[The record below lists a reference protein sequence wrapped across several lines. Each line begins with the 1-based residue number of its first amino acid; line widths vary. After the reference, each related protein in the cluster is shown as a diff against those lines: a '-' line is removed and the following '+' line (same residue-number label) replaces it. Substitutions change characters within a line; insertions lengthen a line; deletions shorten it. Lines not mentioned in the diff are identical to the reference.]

1 MSGSKKHPLLVT
13 GGIIGIGTCLAVY
26 PFVSNFIYEKSQEDM
41 ILEMDETEID
51 DSEIER
57 EKEAADAYNRY
68 LLEENIILTDPFDP
82 EAFAKDLEMG
92 YEDIL
97 NTYGN
102 GLMGYLEVPAIN
114 LSLGIYHGTSADVL
128 KNGVGHLENT
138 SLPVGGKNTHA
149 VLSAHTGLSDKK
161 LFTDLVL
168 LEEGDMFYIH
178 VLDEVLAYKVDQIA
192 VVEPEDTSLLYVVS
206 DEDLVTLVTCTP
218 YGVNSHRLLV
228 RGTRV
233 PYVEEEKEQ
242 TENKA
247 SFMASS
253 WMKQYAI
260 AVGAGT
266 VLVAVILAAGIFF
279 DRKGKKKHDQS

>member
-1 MSGSKKHPLLVT
+1 MSNNKHPLLVT

-26 PFVSNFIYEKSQEDM
+26 PFVSNFMYEKSQENM
-41 ILEMDETEID
+41 ILEMDNTEID

-57 EKEAADAYNRY
+57 EKDAADAYNRY

-82 EAFAKDLEMG
+82 EAFAKDLQVG
-92 YEDIL
+92 YADIM

-102 GLMGYLEVPAIN
+102 GLMGYLEVPAID
-114 LSLGIYHGTSADVL
+114 LTLGIYHGTSSDVL

-178 VLDEVLAYKVDQIA
+178 VLDEVLAYQVDEIA
-192 VVEPEDTSLLYVVS
+192 VVEPSDTSLLYIVP

-218 YGVNSHRLLV
+218 YGINSHRLLV
-228 RGTRV
+228 RGRRV
-233 PYVEEEKEQ
+233 PYVEEEAAQ
-242 TENKA
+242 TENRA
-247 SFMASS
+247 SFMASN

-260 AVGAGT
+260 AVVIGT
-266 VLVAVILAAGIFF
+266 LLVVVILSVGVIL
-279 DRKGKKKHDQS
+279 DRKGKKKHGKS

>member
-1 MSGSKKHPLLVT
+1 MSKQKHPLLVT
-13 GGIIGIGTCLAVY
+13 GGIIGLGTCLAVY
-26 PFVSNFIYEKSQEDM
+26 PFVSNYLYEKSQEDM
-41 ILEMDETEID
+41 ILEMNDVEID
-51 DSEIER
+51 DSVVEM

-82 EAFAKDLEMG
+82 EAFAKDLQVG
-92 YEDIL
+92 YADIM
-97 NTYGN
+97 NSYGN
-102 GLMGYLEVPAIN
+102 GLMGYLEVPAID
-114 LSLGIYHGTSADVL
+114 LSLGICHGTSTEVL

-138 SLPVGGKNTHA
+138 SLPVGGKSTHA

-178 VLDEVLAYKVDQIA
+178 VLDEVLAYQVDQIA
-192 VVEPEDTSLLYVVS
+192 VVEPEDTSLLYVVP

-247 SFMASS
+247 SFMTSS

-260 AVGAGT
+260 AVAAGT
-266 VLVAVILAAGIFF
+266 LLVAVILSVGIFM
-279 DRKGKKKHDQS
+279 DRKGRKKHDQS

>member
-1 MSGSKKHPLLVT
+1 M
-13 GGIIGIGTCLAVY
+13 
-26 PFVSNFIYEKSQEDM
+26 YEKSQENM
-41 ILEMDETEID
+41 ILEMENMEID
-51 DSEIER
+51 DSEVER

-82 EAFAKDLEMG
+82 EAFAKDLQVG
-92 YEDIL
+92 YADIM

-102 GLMGYLEVPAIN
+102 GLMGYLEVPAID
-114 LSLGIYHGTSADVL
+114 LTLGIYHGTSSDVL

-178 VLDEVLAYKVDQIA
+178 VLDEVLAYQVDEIA
-192 VVEPEDTSLLYVVS
+192 VVEPSDTSLLYIVP

-218 YGVNSHRLLV
+218 YGINSHRLLV
-228 RGTRV
+228 RGRRV
-233 PYVEEEKEQ
+233 PYVEEEVSE
-242 TENKA
+242 TENRA

-253 WMKQYAI
+253 WMKQYAV
-260 AVGAGT
+260 AVASGT
-266 VLVAVILAAGIFF
+266 LLVAVILSVGVIL
-279 DRKGKKKHDQS
+279 DRKGKKKHGKS

>member
-1 MSGSKKHPLLVT
+1 MSNNKHPLLVT

-26 PFVSNFIYEKSQEDM
+26 PFVSNFMYEKSQENM
-41 ILEMDETEID
+41 ILEMDNMEID

-82 EAFAKDLEMG
+82 EAFAKDLQIG
-92 YEDIL
+92 YADIM

-102 GLMGYLEVPAIN
+102 GLMGYLEVPAID

-138 SLPVGGKNTHA
+138 SLPVGGKSTHA

-178 VLDEVLAYKVDQIA
+178 VLDDVLAYKVDQIA

-228 RGTRV
+228 RGRRV
-233 PYVEEEKEQ
+233 PYVEEEVSE

-266 VLVAVILAAGIFF
+266 VLVAVILFVGIFL
-279 DRKGKKKHDQS
+279 DRKGRKKHDQS

>member
-1 MSGSKKHPLLVT
+1 MSNNKHPLLVT

-26 PFVSNFIYEKSQEDM
+26 PFVSNFMYEKSQENM
-41 ILEMDETEID
+41 ILEMENMEMD
-51 DSEIER
+51 DSEVER

-82 EAFAKDLEMG
+82 EAFAKDLQVG
-92 YEDIL
+92 YADIM

-102 GLMGYLEVPAIN
+102 GLMGYLEVPAID
-114 LSLGIYHGTSADVL
+114 LTLGIYHGTSADVL

-178 VLDEVLAYKVDQIA
+178 VLDEVLAYQVDEIA
-192 VVEPEDTSLLYVVS
+192 VVEPSDTSLLYIVP

-218 YGVNSHRLLV
+218 YGINSHRLLV
-228 RGTRV
+228 RGRRV
-233 PYVEEEKEQ
+233 PYVEEEVEQ
-242 TENKA
+242 TENRA
-247 SFMASS
+247 SFMASN
-253 WMKQYAI
+253 WMKQYAV
-260 AVGAGT
+260 AVVIGT
-266 VLVAVILAAGIFF
+266 LLVAVILSVGVIL
-279 DRKGKKKHDQS
+279 DRKGKKKHGKS